1 MRYKPNTPPPE
12 CGYPLVGKTSLVM
25 ADLLARC
32 YGWEKPEF
40 KLEPVSI
47 AELNHDKD

>member
-1 MRYKPNTPPPE
+1 MRYKPNTPPPKG
-12 CGYPLVGKTSLVM
+12 GYPMVGKTTCVM

-32 YGWEKPEF
+32 FGLEKPEF

-47 AELNHDKD
+47 AELNHNKD